1 MQRAVVSIG
10 IRKTGG
16 LPELMAAQSSAAS
29 FAEWAEKDQEIP
41 ADRIKLITD
50 EKGKVGRER
59 IFDEVDQ
66 LLQLGFV
73 EQLIIYFSGHGINSG
88 HYEQWLLSRAPD
100 DPGAAVNVR
109 GSEALARFCGVSHVV
124 FVSDACR
131 TAADSIQAQS
141 ITGGE
146 IFSSPSWRGPENP
159 VDQYFATL
167 VGNPAYEVK
176 LVEDAVKSYRAAYS
190 TVLMKALKGEAPS
203 LVEDRGGL
211 RLIRPR
217 PLKRYLAQAVPEY
230 MSSLGLE
237 GGLTQQPDAR
247 IVSDEMAW
255 ISELKSAAPSMTR
268 PVHVAAKRA
277 GAPRRT
283 VVRGAGVG
291 DAAAVDED
299 ASLPP
304 PRVLGSMSFRGA
316 DLELQARDKLAE
328 ILTPIPSSSK
338 RSAMRGTNGLGASA
352 LLDRAIAERRTAFG
366 PDHFETQCGLKIR
379 GARMDDAVSRQA
391 EVNIGGRSDVIQI
404 KVKSGYAGADVLIR
418 LEDRTAVVVPVIK
431 GYITSLTFD
440 AEGNL
445 DDLSCEPSANAA
457 LYREWQLVAKEAN
470 QLRALVGAA
479 SSFGV
484 FRFDD
489 PSHGAA
495 MLARMQALQ
504 LMDPIMAVYVA
515 WAFHDRRMR
524 AQIVAMQQHLDRAL
538 GLRLFDVAMLSFT
551 LGSKPADGAP
561 TERYPCVPMLTQ
573 GWSLLSAMEVKL
585 PEHLAP
591 LRSQLRPSL
600 WTHFAP
606 GAYERLVAH
615 FC

>member
-1 MQRAVVSIG
+1 MQRAVISIG

-29 FAEWAEKDQEIP
+29 FTEWAEKEQKIP

-109 GSEALARFCGVSHVV
+109 GSEMLARFCGVSHVV
-124 FVSDACR
+124 FISDACR
-131 TAADSIQAQS
+131 TAADSIQAQHIS
-141 ITGGE
+141 GGE
-146 IFSSPSWRGPENP
+146 IFSNPSVRGVENP

-176 LVEDAVKSYRAAYS
+176 TVEDAVKSYRAAYS
-190 TVLMKALKGEAPS
+190 TVLMKALRGEEPS
-203 LVEDRGGL
+203 LVDDRGGP

-217 PLKRYLAQAVPEY
+217 PLKRYLAHAVPEY
-230 MSSLGLE
+230 MGSLGLA
-237 GGLTQQPDAR
+237 GGQTQQPDAR
-247 IVSDEMAW
+247 IESDETAW
-255 ISELKSAAPSMTR
+255 ICELGSAAPSTIG
-268 PVHVAAKRA
+268 PAHIAAKRA
-277 GAPRRT
+277 GVPRRSAT
-283 VVRGAGVG
+283 RGSGTG
-291 DAAAVDED
+291 DAGGFDGG
-299 ASLPP
+299 ASFPP
-304 PRVLGSMSFRGA
+304 PRVLGGRGPRGA
-316 DLELQARDKLAE
+316 DLEVQARDKLAQ
-328 ILTPIPSSSK
+328 ILTPISSGSK
-338 RSAMRGTNGLGASA
+338 RSAVRGTTSLGASA
-352 LLDRAIAERRTAFG
+352 LLDRAIAERSTAFG
-366 PDHFETQCGLKIR
+366 PDHFETQCGVKVR
-379 GARMDDAVSRQA
+379 GARLTDAGSRQA
-391 EVNIGGRSDVIQI
+391 EVKIGQRCDVAQI
-404 KVKSGYAGADVLIR
+404 NVKSGYAGANVLIR

-431 GYITSLTFD
+431 GYLTSLTFD

-479 SSFGV
+479 SSLGV

-495 MLARMQALQ
+495 MLARMQALK

-515 WAFHDRRMR
+515 WALHDRRMR
-524 AQIVAMQQHLDRAL
+524 TQVVEMQRHLDRAL
-538 GLRLFDVAMLSFT
+538 GLRLFDVAMLSFS
-551 LGSKPADGAP
+551 LSSKPSDGVP
-561 TERYPCVPMLTQ
+561 TELFPCVPMLTQ
-573 GWSLLSAMEVKL
+573 GWALLSAMEVKL
-585 PEHLAP
+585 PENLAP

-606 GAYERLVAH
+606 AAYERLVAH
-615 FC
+615 LC